1 MICANICLKMIFRS
15 GSRNRHL
22 WLAAVALLILVA
34 VIFYFLRYRKGT
46 ISPKIVNTAIDSE
59 NLTYL
64 AFDKNNQKKM
74 EIKCRESQKQSDDR
88 LLMKKISATIFK
100 TDKLEKDIQV
110 TAESGIV
117 SNNFYN
123 FDIRGHA
130 RIFSSDFSLSSQ
142 SFFLE
147 NRELLSSRDGVDFK
161 LQNVSGRAAAG
172 LEYFFNQRTL
182 KLFKSKGTLVRNGQ
196 PYDFQAQTFWVI
208 KKGNLMILEKSSE
221 LVGGGATV
229 RGDWI
234 SLEFDEGFANL
245 QSVSNI
251 GSCFFNMVEYGE
263 NGRSQSKEITANFI
277 RIDYNPDGRL
287 RQIMVQGA
295 GKITL
300 NDQKNN
306 AQIASDNINIFLRD
320 ENQTLEKVQVLT
332 RGTLTS
338 RGQDNVTVSGDSLEA
353 LYSQDGVL
361 AEIKAENNCEFSTDD
376 FRGTAD
382 SITYDAAHFLIDI
395 AGKDAAIISKKNI
408 FNSSRFLIYT
418 KRRQLNSDK
427 GVKATVIPEKK
438 NVLFKAKPLF
448 ITAAAMEMTDKGN
461 IIRFKEKVKLFQ
473 DDIELHA
480 GEMIFDSRRNRISCQ
495 GTADLKFFNENEM
508 VVLRGQ
514 TIFFNTPERKIII
527 AGNATLNQA
536 ENILGG
542 QQIELSFDLANQL
555 ENILAMGNVTFSKED
570 LSGKSGLLHWYF
582 NKKIVLFENS
592 AQITRKDA
600 GTTKG
605 KKLLLNLSSNEIN
618 VSSQEDR
625 AETIINQDRP

>member
-1 MICANICLKMIFRS
+1 MIFRS
-15 GSRNRHL
+15 GSRHRHL

-46 ISPKIVNTAIDSE
+46 ISPKIVNTAIDSA

-88 LLMKKISATIFK
+88 LLMKKITATIFK

-123 FDIRGHA
+123 FDIRGRA

-161 LQNVSGRAAAG
+161 LKNVSGRAAAG

-196 PYDFQAQTFWVI
+196 SYDFQAQTFWVI
-208 KKGNLMILEKSSE
+208 KKGNLMILEKNSE

-251 GSCFFNMVEYGE
+251 GSCFFNMVENGE

-277 RIDYNPDGRL
+277 RIDYDPDGRL

-338 RGQDNVTVSGDSLEA
+338 RGQDNVTVSGDSLTA
-353 LYSQDGVL
+353 LYSQDGIL
-361 AEIKAENNCEFSTDD
+361 AEIKAENNCEFNTDD

-408 FNSSRFLIYT
+408 FNSSHFLIYT

-448 ITAAAMEMTDKGN
+448 ITAAAIEMTDKGN

-514 TIFFNTPERKIII
+514 TIFFNAPERKIII

-542 QQIELSFDLANQL
+542 QQIELSFDLTNQL
-555 ENILAMGNVTFSKED
+555 ENILAMDNVTFSKED

-582 NKKIVLFENS
+582 NKKIILFENS

-605 KKLLLNLSSNEIN
+605 RKLLLNLNSNEIK

-625 AETIINQDRP
+625 AETIINQD

>member
-1 MICANICLKMIFRS
+1 MIFRS
-15 GSRNRHL
+15 GSRHRHL

-46 ISPKIVNTAIDSE
+46 ISPKIVNTAIDSA

-123 FDIRGHA
+123 FDIRGRA

-161 LQNVSGRAAAG
+161 LKNVSGRAAAG

-196 PYDFQAQTFWVI
+196 SYDFQAQTFWVI
-208 KKGNLMILEKSSE
+208 KKGNLMILEKNSE

-251 GSCFFNMVEYGE
+251 GSCFFNMVENGE

-277 RIDYNPDGRL
+277 RIDYDPDGRL

-338 RGQDNVTVSGDSLEA
+338 RGQDNVTVSGDSLVA

-408 FNSSRFLIYT
+408 FNSSHFLIYT

-555 ENILAMGNVTFSKED
+555 ENILAMDNVTFSKED

-582 NKKIVLFENS
+582 NKKIILFENS

-605 KKLLLNLSSNEIN
+605 RKLLLNLNSNEIK

-625 AETIINQDRP
+625 AETIINQD

>member
-1 MICANICLKMIFRS
+1 MIFRS
-15 GSRNRHL
+15 GSRHRHL

-46 ISPKIVNTAIDSE
+46 ISPKIVNTAIDSA

-88 LLMKKISATIFK
+88 LLMKKITATIFK

-123 FDIRGHA
+123 FDIRGRA

-161 LQNVSGRAAAG
+161 LKNVSGRAAAG

-196 PYDFQAQTFWVI
+196 SYDFQAQTFWVI
-208 KKGNLMILEKSSE
+208 KKGNLMILEKNSE

-251 GSCFFNMVEYGE
+251 GSCFFNMVENGE

-277 RIDYNPDGRL
+277 RIDYDPDGRL

-338 RGQDNVTVSGDSLEA
+338 RGQDNVTVSGDSLTA
-353 LYSQDGVL
+353 LYSQDGIL

-408 FNSSRFLIYT
+408 FNSSHFLIYT

-542 QQIELSFDLANQL
+542 QQIELSFDLTNQL
-555 ENILAMGNVTFSKED
+555 ENILAMDNVTFSKED

-582 NKKIVLFENS
+582 NKKIILFENS

-605 KKLLLNLSSNEIN
+605 RKLLLNLNSNEIK

-625 AETIINQDRP
+625 AETIINQD

>member
-1 MICANICLKMIFRS
+1 MIFRS
-15 GSRNRHL
+15 GSRHRHL

-46 ISPKIVNTAIDSE
+46 ISPKIVNTAIDSA

-88 LLMKKISATIFK
+88 LLMKKITATIFK

-161 LQNVSGRAAAG
+161 LKNVSGRAAAG

-196 PYDFQAQTFWVI
+196 SYDFQAQTFWVI
-208 KKGNLMILEKSSE
+208 KKGNLMILEKNSE

-277 RIDYNPDGRL
+277 RIDYDPDGRL

-338 RGQDNVTVSGDSLEA
+338 RGQDNVTVSGDSLTA
-353 LYSQDGVL
+353 LYSQDGIL

-408 FNSSRFLIYT
+408 FNSSHFLIYT

-542 QQIELSFDLANQL
+542 QQIELSFDLTNQL
-555 ENILAMGNVTFSKED
+555 ENILAMDNVTFSKED

-582 NKKIVLFENS
+582 NKKIILFENS

-605 KKLLLNLSSNEIN
+605 RKLLLNLNSNEIK

-625 AETIINQDRP
+625 AETIINQD

>member
-1 MICANICLKMIFRS
+1 MICANTCLKMIFRS
-15 GSRNRHL
+15 GSRHRHL

-46 ISPKIVNTAIDSE
+46 ISPKIVNTAIDSA

-123 FDIRGHA
+123 FDIRGRA

-161 LQNVSGRAAAG
+161 LKNISGRAAAG

-182 KLFKSKGTLVRNGQ
+182 KLFKSKGTLVRNGKS
-196 PYDFQAQTFWVI
+196 YDFQAQTFWVI
-208 KKGNLMILEKSSE
+208 KKGNLMILQKSGE

-251 GSCFFNMVEYGE
+251 GSCFFNMVENGE

-338 RGQDNVTVSGDSLEA
+338 RGQDNVTVSGDSLVA

-408 FNSSRFLIYT
+408 FNSSHFLIYT

-555 ENILAMGNVTFSKED
+555 ENILAMDNVTFSKED

-582 NKKIVLFENS
+582 NKKIILFENS

-625 AETIINQDRP
+625 AETIINQD

>member
-1 MICANICLKMIFRS
+1 MKFRS
-15 GSRNRHL
+15 GSRHRSQR
-22 WLAAVALLILVA
+22 LAAVALLILVA

-46 ISPKIVNTAIDSE
+46 TSPKIVNTAIDGV

-64 AFDKNNQKKM
+64 DFDKNNQKKL

-88 LLMKKISATIFK
+88 LLMKKITATIFK

-123 FDIRGHA
+123 FDIRDHA

-147 NRELLSSRDGVDFK
+147 NLELLSSRDGVDFK

-172 LEYFFNQRTL
+172 LEYFLNQRTL
-182 KLFKSKGTLVRNGQ
+182 KLFESKGTLVRNGQ
-196 PYDFQAQTFWVI
+196 SYDFQTQTFWVI
-208 KKGNLMILEKSSE
+208 KKGNLMILEKNGE
-221 LVGGGATV
+221 LVGAGATV

-234 SLEFDEGFANL
+234 SLQFDQGFANL
-245 QSVSNI
+245 QSVSNL
-251 GSCFFNMVEYGE
+251 GSCFFNMVESGE

-277 RIDYNPDGRL
+277 RIDYDPDGRL
-287 RQIMVQGA
+287 RQITVHGA
-295 GKITL
+295 GKIIL
-300 NDQKNN
+300 IDQKNN
-306 AQIASDNINIFLRD
+306 GQIASDTIEIFLRSQ
-320 ENQTLEKVQVLT
+320 NQTLEKVKVLT

-338 RGQDNVTVSGDSLEA
+338 RGQDNVTVSGDSLLA

-395 AGKDAAIISKKNI
+395 AGKDATILSKNNI
-408 FNSSRFLIYT
+408 FNSSSFLIYT
-418 KRRQLNSDK
+418 KRRQFNSDK
-427 GVKATVIPEKK
+427 GVKATIIPEKK
-438 NVLFKAKPLF
+438 NVLLSSKSLF
-448 ITAAAMEMTDKGN
+448 ITATGMEMTDKGN
-461 IIRFKEKVKLFQ
+461 VICFKEKVKLFQ

-480 GEMIFDSRRNRISCQ
+480 GEMLFDNLNNRMSFKDNV
-495 GTADLKFFNENEM
+495 DLKFFNENELL
-508 VVLRGQ
+508 VLRGQ
-514 TIFFNTPERKIII
+514 TIFFNTPERKIVV
-527 AGNATLNQA
+527 AGDARLNQA
-536 ENILGG
+536 ENILSGR
-542 QQIELSFDLANQL
+542 QIELSFGLTNQL
-555 ENILAMGNVTFSKED
+555 ENVSALDDVTFSKKN
-570 LSGKSGLLHWYF
+570 LSGKSQLLHWYF

-592 AQITRKDA
+592 AEITREGA

-605 KKLLLNLSSNEIN
+605 RELLLNLSSNEIK

-625 AETIINQDRP
+625 AETIINQD

>member
-1 MICANICLKMIFRS
+1 MKFRS
-15 GSRNRHL
+15 GSRHRSQR
-22 WLAAVALLILVA
+22 LAAVALLILVA

-46 ISPKIVNTAIDSE
+46 TSPKIVNTAIDGV

-64 AFDKNNQKKM
+64 DFDKNNQKKL

-88 LLMKKISATIFK
+88 LLMKKITATIFK

-123 FDIRGHA
+123 FDIRDHA

-147 NRELLSSRDGVDFK
+147 NLELLSSRDGVDFK

-172 LEYFFNQRTL
+172 LEYFLNQRTL
-182 KLFKSKGTLVRNGQ
+182 KLFESKGTLVRNGQ
-196 PYDFQAQTFWVI
+196 SYDFQTQTFWVI
-208 KKGNLMILEKSSE
+208 KKGNLMILEKNGE
-221 LVGGGATV
+221 LVGAGATV

-234 SLEFDEGFANL
+234 SLQFDQGFANL
-245 QSVSNI
+245 QSVSNL
-251 GSCFFNMVEYGE
+251 GSCFFNMVESGE

-277 RIDYNPDGRL
+277 RIDYDPDGRL
-287 RQIMVQGA
+287 RQITVHGA
-295 GKITL
+295 GKIIL
-300 NDQKNN
+300 IDQKNN
-306 AQIASDNINIFLRD
+306 GQIASDTIEIFLRSQ
-320 ENQTLEKVQVLT
+320 NQTLEKVKVLT

-338 RGQDNVTVSGDSLEA
+338 RGQDNVTVSGDSLLA

-395 AGKDAAIISKKNI
+395 AGKDATILSKNNI
-408 FNSSRFLIYT
+408 FNSSSFLIYT
-418 KRRQLNSDK
+418 KRRQFNSDK
-427 GVKATVIPEKK
+427 GVKATIIPEKK
-438 NVLFKAKPLF
+438 NVLLSSKSLF
-448 ITAAAMEMTDKGN
+448 ITATGMEMTDKGN
-461 IIRFKEKVKLFQ
+461 VICFKEKVKLFQ

-480 GEMIFDSRRNRISCQ
+480 GEMLFDNLNNRMSFKDNV
-495 GTADLKFFNENEM
+495 DLKFFNENELL
-508 VVLRGQ
+508 VLRGQ
-514 TIFFNTPERKIII
+514 TIFFNTPERKIVV
-527 AGNATLNQA
+527 AGDARLNQA
-536 ENILGG
+536 ENILSGR
-542 QQIELSFDLANQL
+542 QIELSFGLTNQL
-555 ENILAMGNVTFSKED
+555 ENVSALDDVTFSKKD
-570 LSGKSGLLHWYF
+570 LSGKSQLLHWYF

-592 AQITRKDA
+592 AEITREGA

-605 KKLLLNLSSNEIN
+605 RELLLNLSSNEIK

-625 AETIINQDRP
+625 AETIINQD

>member
-1 MICANICLKMIFRS
+1 MIFRS
-15 GSRNRHL
+15 GSRHRHL

-46 ISPKIVNTAIDSE
+46 ISPKIVNTAIDSA

-88 LLMKKISATIFK
+88 LLMKKITATIFK

-161 LQNVSGRAAAG
+161 LKNVSGRAAAG

-196 PYDFQAQTFWVI
+196 SYDFQAQTFWVI
-208 KKGNLMILEKSSE
+208 KKGNLMILEKNSE

-251 GSCFFNMVEYGE
+251 GSCFFNMVENGE

-277 RIDYNPDGRL
+277 RIDYDPDGRL

-338 RGQDNVTVSGDSLEA
+338 RGQDNVTVSGDSLTA
-353 LYSQDGVL
+353 LYSQDGIL

-408 FNSSRFLIYT
+408 FNSSHFLIYT

-542 QQIELSFDLANQL
+542 QQIELSFDLTNQL
-555 ENILAMGNVTFSKED
+555 ENILAMDNVTFSKED

-582 NKKIVLFENS
+582 NKKIILFENS

-605 KKLLLNLSSNEIN
+605 RKLLLNLNSNEIK

-625 AETIINQDRP
+625 AETIINQD

>member
-1 MICANICLKMIFRS
+1 MIFRS
-15 GSRNRHL
+15 GSRHRHL
-22 WLAAVALLILVA
+22 WLAAVTLLILVA

-46 ISPKIVNTAIDSE
+46 TSPKIVNTAIDSA

-161 LQNVSGRAAAG
+161 LKNVSGRAAAG

-196 PYDFQAQTFWVI
+196 SYDFQAQTFWVI
-208 KKGNLMILEKSSE
+208 KKGNLMILEKNSE

-277 RIDYNPDGRL
+277 RIDYDPDGRL

-338 RGQDNVTVSGDSLEA
+338 RGQDNVAVSGDSLVA

-408 FNSSRFLIYT
+408 FNSSHFLIYT

-542 QQIELSFDLANQL
+542 QQIELSFDLTNQL
-555 ENILAMGNVTFSKED
+555 ENILAMDNVTFSKED

-582 NKKIVLFENS
+582 NKKIILFENS

-605 KKLLLNLSSNEIN
+605 RKLLLNLNSNEIN

-625 AETIINQDRP
+625 VETIINQD